1 MITIYALSSGHGKA
15 GVAVIRMSGP
25 QVGKVLQS
33 MAGGIPEPR
42 VARLAIIRNP
52 ENGELLDRGLI
63 LFFRGPRSFTGED
76 MAELHIHG
84 GRSVIE
90 GVLGALAGFPEM
102 RLAEPGEF
110 ARRAF
115 ENGKLDLTA
124 AEGLADL
131 IDAETEAQRRQALRQ
146 ADGGLRALYDGWRA
160 RLIAASAAL
169 EAALDFSDEG
179 DVPET
184 IASAAQPAVKMLVAE
199 MAAHLADAR
208 GGEILRDGFR
218 VVIAGPPNAG
228 KSSLMNVLA
237 RRDAAIVSEEAG
249 TTRDVIEVRLNL
261 GGYPVILI
269 DTAGIREAEGAIER
283 EGIRRTLDRMREA
296 DLVLWLEDLT
306 GAATYLAPS
315 AGDSAPETLRVANK
329 RDAATR
335 PIPDGAIAI
344 SALTGDGLDTLLAEL
359 LKRVREQIGGS
370 EGQRSPAPAI
380 ARSWS
385 EPRRRYGRSCKA
397 RPPTWSCAPKTCAPP
412 RRRWAALPAESMWK
426 IFWIRSSATSASA
439 SRKAGFTWN
448 AVQSPFTKQAR

>member
-1 MITIYALSSGHGKA
+1 MIRI
-15 GVAVIRMSGP
+15 SGP
-25 QVGKVLQS
+25 QAGHVLRR
-33 MAGGIPEPR
+33 MTGGVPEPR
-42 VARLAIIRNP
+42 VARLSIIRNP
-52 ENGELLDRGLI
+52 ENGEMLDRGLI
-63 LFFRGPRSFTGED
+63 LFFQGPRSFTGED
-76 MAELHIHG
+76 MAELHVHG
-84 GRSVIE
+84 GRAVLE
-90 GVLGALAGFPEM
+90 GVLAALGAFPEM

-146 ADGGLRALYDGWRA
+146 ADGALRALYEGWRT

-228 KSSLMNVLA
+228 KSSLMNALA
-237 RRDAAIVSEEAG
+237 RRDAAIVSAEAG

-261 GGYPVILI
+261 GGYPVILM
-269 DTAGIREAEGAIER
+269 DTAGIREAAGEIEQ
-283 EGIRRTLDRMREA
+283 EGIRRALSRMREA

-306 GAATYLAPS
+306 GVPSFMAAV
-315 AGDSAPETLRVANK
+315 GGENAPETLRVANK
-329 RDAATR
+329 IDIASRAV
-335 PIPDGAIAI
+335 PDGAIAI
-344 SALTGDGLDTLLAEL
+344 SARTGEGVDRLLTELLRRVRGQIGATEGAAITRARHRQELQRAQAWLRAFLQNPGGELELRAEDLRCAATALGRLTGRVHVEDILD
-359 LKRVREQIGGS
+359 
-370 EGQRSPAPAI
+370 
-380 ARSWS
+380 
-385 EPRRRYGRSCKA
+385 
-397 RPPTWSCAPKTCAPP
+397 
-412 RRRWAALPAESMWK
+412 K
-426 IFWIRSSATSASA
+426 IFADFCIG
-439 SRKAGFTWN
+439 K
-448 AVQSPFTKQAR
+448 